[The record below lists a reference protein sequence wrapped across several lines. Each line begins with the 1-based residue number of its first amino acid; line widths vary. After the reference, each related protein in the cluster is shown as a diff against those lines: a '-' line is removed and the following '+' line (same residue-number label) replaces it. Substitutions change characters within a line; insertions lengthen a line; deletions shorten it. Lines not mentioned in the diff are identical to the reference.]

1 MESNRT
7 QTTTYAPEAFEFP
20 HNVGNGDNIETRLD
34 ELLRLNRETA
44 LENEM
49 FRDEKERFEASLLEN
64 PLTTKQVFAQ
74 FGLMLGLFPPMAM
87 FAKFIYHSIGRNPYN
102 DDTWVIFLL
111 LVVNFVCA
119 VTGYF
124 SGKLIGGIVSQIEK
138 LHWASMLLIAP
149 FIGIL
154 WGVMTGAAGGVFIFV
169 IGAFFGA
176 AIASLVGGAALP
188 IFTIFHRLL
197 KKGDVIERD
206 QFLPIAMGIT
216 LIISAIILGLNIS

>member
-1 MESNRT
+1 M
-7 QTTTYAPEAFEFP
+7 
-20 HNVGNGDNIETRLD
+20 LK
-34 ELLRLNRETA
+34 LNHETA
-44 LENEM
+44 LEKET
-49 FRDEKERFEASLLEN
+49 FHDEAERFEATLIEN
-64 PLTTKQVFAQ
+64 PLTTKQVFSQ

-87 FAKFIYHSIGRNPYN
+87 FGKFAYHSFLKNPYN
-102 DDTWVIFLL
+102 DDTWIIFLL

-119 VTGYF
+119 VTGYY
-124 SGKLIGGIVSQIEK
+124 SGRLIGQIVSQIEK
-138 LHWASMLLIAP
+138 LNWTSMLLIAP

-176 AIASLVGGAALP
+176 AIASFVGAVALP
-188 IFTIFHRLL
+188 ILTIFHRLL

-216 LIISAIILGLNIS
+216 LLISALILGLNIS

>member
-1 MESNRT
+1 MK
-7 QTTTYAPEAFEFP
+7 
-20 HNVGNGDNIETRLD
+20 
-34 ELLRLNRETA
+34 LNRETA
-44 LENEM
+44 LEKET
-49 FRDEKERFEASLLEN
+49 FRDENERFEASLLEN

-87 FAKFIYHSIGRNPYN
+87 FGKFVYHNVNKGQYN
-102 DDTWVIFLL
+102 DDIWVIFLL

-119 VTGYF
+119 LTGYY
-124 SGKLIGGIVSQIEK
+124 SGKMIGQIVSSIEK
-138 LHWASMLLIAP
+138 MNWGSMILIAP

-154 WGVMTGAAGGVFIFV
+154 WGVMTGAAGGIFIFV

-176 AIASLVGGAALP
+176 ALASLVGMVALP

-216 LIISAIILGLNIS
+216 LIISAIFLGLKF

>member
-7 QTTTYAPEAFEFP
+7 QTKYAPEGFEFP
-20 HNVGNGDNIETRLD
+20 HNIGSSDNLESRLE
-34 ELLRLNRETA
+34 ELIKLNRETS
-44 LENEM
+44 LEKETFRNEN
-49 FRDEKERFEASLLEN
+49 ERFEASLLEN

-87 FAKFIYHSIGRNPYN
+87 FGKFIYKEILKNPYN
-102 DDTWVIFLL
+102 DDFWIIFLL
-111 LVVNFVCA
+111 IVVNFVCA

-124 SGKLIGGIVSQIEK
+124 SGKLIGQIVSQIEK
-138 LHWASMLLIAP
+138 LNWTSMLFIAP

-176 AIASLVGGAALP
+176 AIAALVGAAALP
-188 IFTIFHRLL
+188 IFTVFHRFL

-206 QFLPIAMGIT
+206 QFLPIALGIT
-216 LIISAIILGLNIS
+216 FIISAFVLSLKF